1 MERCV
6 RMVLALLLG
15 VLAAGEAYGQNLDK
29 TGKWSYEEVDPG
41 RTCKIQPEYGSEI
54 VGDVII
60 PERITPANGGDE
72 LLVTEIKA
80 YAFNSWDGIT
90 SVTIPSSVTAIGE
103 GAFEGCKKLIAIKV
117 DARSKSFSSDGVAL
131 FSYRGEKLIFYPSG
145 KHGAYAIPS
154 GVVEIGKKA
163 FWRCWGVTEVTI
175 PSSVKTIGRAAFSGC
190 IGLARVAIPNGV
202 KTIEEE
208 VFADCTG
215 LTAVTIP
222 SSVTSIGQVAFAGC
236 WGLTE
241 VTIPSSVTHLGLAP
255 FFQCVGLKEIKVD
268 AGSRSFSSVGGVL
281 FSYDKKTIVCC
292 PPGGK
297 KGAYTIPDNV
307 TTIGVGAFMSCD
319 GLTSVTIPNSVKSI
333 ERGAFGYCFGL
344 TRIDIPSSVGSI
356 GEYAFSACTGLIRID
371 IPSSVSTIGE
381 GVFDDCEA
389 LKEINVDPDSRSF
402 SSAEGVLFNKDK
414 TSIIRYPE
422 GKEGEYAIP
431 RSVNAVDGG
440 AFEDC
445 AGLKAV
451 TIPESVKTIKES
463 AFSGCSNLAM
473 VRWRGDARVKVSDHA
488 FNTSSQEK
496 RVLRVS
502 KGHAGEFLD
511 LKWVKEGGFTVSDAL
526 AVVVFDANGGSF
538 PDGSSRKVVQLQN
551 TPGSLSESEAAALSK
566 NGCNFQGYF
575 KVGATEKFDFSK
587 EVADDLVLVARWD
600 RYEVQFTVREDYYGS
615 LEGAE
620 IKIGSISKKTDGE
633 GKASFLLPN
642 GTYPYTVSLAN
653 HETQS
658 GRLVVQDRD
667 IENEYVTLYKLSQGG
682 STPTPPAVAE
692 YTLTITSGANGSV
705 KVTRDNAQGEELK
718 HGAKLKA
725 GDKLFI
731 VATPAEGY
739 ELETLTVNGN
749 AQANSSVFTVGKAN
763 VAVAAT
769 FKAKGGATPPAAVEY
784 TLTITPGA
792 HGFIWV
798 TRNDAQGEE
807 LKHGAKLKAG
817 DKLFIVATPAEG
829 YELETLTVNG
839 NDHANSSVFT
849 VGKANVAVASTFK
862 AQGGATPPS
871 AVESVQLAT
880 ARVVQNPIDGALVL
894 EGIGAAERIEVY
906 SLTGVQTYAC
916 APRGEERVEIATG
929 SWASGTYVV
938 RIIAADGEK
947 AIRIVKR

>member
-6 RMVLALLLG
+6 RIVLALLLG
-15 VLAAGEAYGQNLDK
+15 VLAAGEAYGNLDK
-29 TGKWSYEEVDPG
+29 TGKWNYEEVDPG
-41 RTCKIQPEYGSEI
+41 RTCKIDPADRSKIAGS
-54 VGDVII
+54 VVI
-60 PERITPANGGDE
+60 PEKLTPENGGDE
-72 LLVTEIKA
+72 LLVTEIMA
-80 YAFNSWDGIT
+80 YAFKSCDGIT

-117 DARSKSFSSDGVAL
+117 DGRSKSFSSDGVAL
-131 FSYRGEKLIFYPSG
+131 FSYRGEKLIFYPEG

-154 GVVEIGKKA
+154 GVVEIGKNA
-163 FWRCWGVTEVTI
+163 FWRCLGLTGVTI
-175 PSSVKTIGRAAFSGC
+175 PSNVKTIGSRAFSGC
-190 IGLARVAIPNGV
+190 IGLAEVTIPNGV
-202 KTIEEE
+202 KTIEEA
-208 VFADCTG
+208 VFEDCIG

-222 SSVTSIGQVAFAGC
+222 SSVTSIEQFAFLGC
-236 WGLTE
+236 GGLTE

-255 FFQCVGLKEIKVD
+255 FFWCVGLKEIKVD
-268 AGSRSFSSVGGVL
+268 ADSRSFSSVEGVL

-307 TTIGVGAFMSCD
+307 TAIGAGAFTSCV

-333 ERGAFGYCFGL
+333 EDYAFGYCFGL
-344 TRIDIPSSVGSI
+344 THVDIPSSVSTI
-356 GEYAFSACTGLIRID
+356 GEGVFRACTGLARID

-381 GVFDDCEA
+381 GVFGECKA

-414 TSIIRYPE
+414 ATIIRYPE
-422 GKEGEYAIP
+422 VKEGEYTIP
-431 RSVNAVDGG
+431 SSVNTVASE
-440 AFEDC
+440 AFVGC
-445 AGLKAV
+445 VGLKAV
-451 TIPESVKTIKES
+451 TIPESVETIKGN

-473 VRWRGDARVKVSDHA
+473 VRWRGDARVKVRDYA
-488 FNTSSQEK
+488 FYVNPQEK

-502 KGHAGEFLD
+502 KGHADEFID
-511 LKWVKEGGFTVSDAL
+511 LEWVKKGGFTVSDAKT
-526 AVVVFDANGGSF
+526 VVVLDANGGSF
-538 PDGSSRKVVQLQN
+538 PDGSRRKVVELQN
-551 TPGSLSESEAAALSK
+551 TPGTLSESEATALSK

-587 EVADDLVLVARWD
+587 KITEDLVLVARWD
-600 RYEVQFTVREDYYGS
+600 RYKVQFTVHEDYYES

-620 IKIGSISKKTDGE
+620 VKVGGLSGKTNGKGE
-633 GKASFLLPN
+633 ASFLLAN
-642 GTYPYTVSLAN
+642 GEHTYTVSLAN

-667 IENEYVTLYKLSQGG
+667 LEEYVTLYKLSQGG
-682 STPTPPAVAE
+682 STPTPPSVGE
-692 YTLTITSGANGSV
+692 YTLTVAPAANGSV
-705 KVTRDNAQGEELK
+705 RVTRDDAHGEVLTG
-718 HGAKLKA
+718 GAKLKE

-731 VATPAEGY
+731 AAMPAEGY

-769 FKAKGGATPPAAVEY
+769 FKAKGGATPPAVADY
-784 TLTITPGA
+784 TLTVTPGA

-817 DKLFIVATPAEG
+817 DKLFIVATPAAG

-839 NDHANSSVFT
+839 AAHANSSVFT
-849 VGKANVAVASTFK
+849 VGKANVAVAATFR

-871 AVESVQLAT
+871 AVESVLLAA

-894 EGIGAAERIEVY
+894 EGIGAGKRIEVY
-906 SLTGVQTYAC
+906 NLTGVQAYAC

-947 AIRIVKR
+947 AIRVVKR

>member
-6 RMVLALLLG
+6 RIVLALLLG
-15 VLAAGEAYGQNLDK
+15 VLAAGEAYGQDLDQ
-29 TGKWSYEEVDPG
+29 TGTWRYEEVDPG
-41 RTCKIQPEYGSEI
+41 RTCKIEPADKSKIAGS
-54 VGDVII
+54 VVI
-60 PERITPANGGDE
+60 PEKLTPANGGAE
-72 LLVTEIKA
+72 LIVTEIKA
-80 YAFNSWDGIT
+80 YAFDPCDGIT
-90 SVTIPSSVTAIGE
+90 SVTIPSSVTTMGE
-103 GAFEGCKKLIAIKV
+103 GAFEGCKKLIAIQV

-154 GVVEIGKKA
+154 GVVEVGRYA
-163 FWRCWGVTEVTI
+163 FGRCLGLTEVAF

-208 VFADCTG
+208 VFSDCTG

-255 FFQCVGLKEIKVD
+255 FFKCIGLKEIKVD
-268 AGSRSFSSVGGVL
+268 AGSRSFSSVEGVL

-344 TRIDIPSSVGSI
+344 TRIDIPSSVGTI
-356 GEYAFSACTGLIRID
+356 GEYAFSACTGLTRID

-414 TSIIRYPE
+414 TTIILYPE
-422 GKEGEYAIP
+422 GKKGEYTIP
-431 RSVNAVDGG
+431 SSVNTVDSE
-440 AFEDC
+440 AFEEC

-451 TIPESVKTIKES
+451 TIPESVKTIKER

-502 KGHAGEFLD
+502 KGHANEFID
-511 LKWVKEGGFTVSDAL
+511 LKWVKEGGFTVSDAQ
-526 AVVVFDANGGSF
+526 AVVVLDANGGSF
-538 PDGSSRKVVQLQN
+538 PDGSSRKVVELQN
-551 TPGSLSESEAAALSK
+551 TPGTLSESEATALTK

-575 KVGATEKFDFSK
+575 KVGATEKFEFSK
-587 EVADDLVLVARWD
+587 EITDDLLLVARWD
-600 RYEVQFTVREDYYGS
+600 RYVVQFTVREDYYES

-620 IKIGSISKKTDGE
+620 IKVGSISKKTNGKGE
-633 GKASFLLPN
+633 ASFLLAN
-642 GTYPYTVSLAN
+642 GEHTYTVSLAN

-667 IENEYVTLYKLSQGG
+667 LEEYVTLYKLSQGG
-682 STPTPPAVAE
+682 STPTPPSVGE
-692 YTLTITSGANGSV
+692 YTLTVAPAANGSV
-705 KVTRDNAQGEELK
+705 RVTRDDAQGDALTGGAKLKEGDRLFIVATPAVGYELETLTVNGNAQANSSVFTVGTANVAVAATFKAKGGATPPAAVEYTLTVAPGAHGFIWVTRNDAQGEELTS
-718 HGAKLKA
+718 GAKLKE

-731 VATPAEGY
+731 VATPAVGY

-769 FKAKGGATPPAAVEY
+769 FKAKGGATPP
-784 TLTITPGA
+784 
-792 HGFIWV
+792 
-798 TRNDAQGEE
+798 
-807 LKHGAKLKAG
+807 
-817 DKLFIVATPAEG
+817 
-829 YELETLTVNG
+829 
-839 NDHANSSVFT
+839 
-849 VGKANVAVASTFK
+849 
-862 AQGGATPPS
+862 S

-880 ARVVQNPIDGALVL
+880 VRVVQNPIDGALVL
-894 EGIGAAERIEVY
+894 EGIGAGKRIEVY
-906 SLTGVQTYAC
+906 NLTGVQAYAC

-947 AIRIVKR
+947 AVGVEKR

>member
-15 VLAAGEAYGQNLDK
+15 VLAAGEAYGQDLDQ
-29 TGKWSYEEVDPG
+29 TGTWRYEEVDPG
-41 RTCKIQPEYGSEI
+41 KTCKIQLNYGSEI
-54 VGDVII
+54 AGDVII
-60 PERITPANGGDE
+60 PERLTPENGGDE
-72 LLVTEIKA
+72 LLVTEIMA
-80 YAFNSWDGIT
+80 YAFQSGDGIT

-131 FSYRGEKLIFYPSG
+131 FSYHGEKLIFYPRG

-154 GVVEIGKKA
+154 GVVEIGRYA
-163 FWRCWGVTEVTI
+163 FGSCLGLTEVAI
-175 PSSVKTIGRAAFSGC
+175 PSSVKTIGRGAFSGC

-202 KTIEEE
+202 KTIEKE
-208 VFADCTG
+208 VFSFCTG

-222 SSVTSIGQVAFAGC
+222 SSVTSIEQVAFGGC
-236 WGLTE
+236 RGLAE

-255 FFQCVGLKEIKVD
+255 FFHCIGLKEIKVD
-268 AGSRSFSSVGGVL
+268 ADSRSFSSVGGVL

-307 TTIGVGAFMSCD
+307 TAIGAGAFTSCV

-344 TRIDIPSSVGSI
+344 TYVDIPSSVGTI
-356 GEYAFSACTGLIRID
+356 GEYAFSACTGLTRID

-414 TSIIRYPE
+414 TTIILYPE
-422 GKEGEYAIP
+422 GKEGEYTIP
-431 RSVNAVDGG
+431 SSVNTVASD
-440 AFEDC
+440 AFATC

-451 TIPESVKTIKES
+451 TIPESVKTIND
-463 AFSGCSNLAM
+463 AFYSCSNLAM
-473 VRWRGDARVKVSDHA
+473 VRWRGDARVKVSDRA

-502 KGHAGEFLD
+502 KGHANDFID
-511 LKWVKEGGFTVSDAL
+511 LKWVKKGGFTVSDAQ
-526 AVVVFDANGGSF
+526 AVVVLDANGGSF
-538 PDGSSRKVVQLQN
+538 PDGSSRKIVELQN
-551 TPGSLSESEAAALSK
+551 TPGTLSESEATALSK

-587 EVADDLVLVARWD
+587 EITDDLVLVARWD
-600 RYEVQFTVREDYYGS
+600 RYVVQFTVREDYYES

-620 IKIGSISKKTDGE
+620 VKVGGLSGKTNGKGE
-633 GKASFLLPN
+633 ASFLLAN

-667 IENEYVTLYKLSQGG
+667 PENEYVKLYKLPQGG
-682 STPTPPAVAE
+682 STPTPPSVGE
-692 YTLTITSGANGSV
+692 YTLMVAPAANGSV
-705 KVTRDNAQGEELK
+705 RVTRDNAQGEELR
-718 HGAKLKA
+718 HGAKLKE
-725 GDKLFI
+725 GDRLFI
-731 VATPAEGY
+731 VATPAVDY
-739 ELETLTVNGN
+739 ELETLTVNGAN
-749 AQANSSVFTVGKAN
+749 QANGSVFTVGTAN

-769 FKAKGGATPPAAVEY
+769 FKAKGGATPPAVADY
-784 TLTITPGA
+784 TLTVTPGA

-839 NDHANSSVFT
+839 NAQANSSVFT
-849 VGKANVAVASTFK
+849 VGKKNVAVAATFK
-862 AQGGATPPS
+862 AKGGATPPS
-871 AVESVQLAT
+871 AVESVLLAA
-880 ARVVQNPIDGALVL
+880 ARVVQNPIANALVL

-916 APRGEERVEIATG
+916 APQGEERVEIATG
-929 SWASGTYVV
+929 SWAIGTYVV

-947 AIRIVKR
+947 AIRVVKR